1 MVDDKK
7 DQNYAQ
13 GHPEGL
19 GQQVDASDDNKEQQE
34 MLPIDFHFHGYKG
47 SASRRQYKI
56 ILYFYC

>member
-34 MLPIDFHFHGYKG
+34 MLPIDFHFHGGKDTI
-47 SASRRQYKI
+47 K
-56 ILYFYC
+56 